1 MCARLS
7 ALIFLFTVRS
17 AFQYFF
23 LYLSFGLFELD
34 STDFLF
40 GGSPVLDGMPG
51 CDPLFLFFCRRPKKD
66 SLVWV
71 YAVLTWSHM
80 VLIPVVSGSTL
91 VSCNYW
97 GTTDSPFMD
106 LQRRILTTEAKQE
119 ARWEEHFSEVL
130 NRPPPATKQRSW
142 SRPRSQQT
150 PREKEEIMAAIR
162 SLRNGKA
169 PVQGSLCSELFKADP
184 QFAAEVL

>member
-1 MCARLS
+1 MYTFPCSPLLAASSALLSMFSMCARLS

-34 STDFLF
+34 STNFLF

-71 YAVLTWSHM
+71 YAVLTWSYM

-91 VSCNYW
+91 VSCKYW
-97 GTTDSPFMD
+97 
-106 LQRRILTTEAKQE
+106 E
-119 ARWEEHFSEVL
+119 
-130 NRPPPATKQRSW
+130 
-142 SRPRSQQT
+142 QQT
-150 PREKEEIMAAIR
+150 RQLWTCNAEFLPQKQNKK
-162 SLRNGKA
+162 LGGRNTLAK
-169 PVQGSLCSELFKADP
+169 F
-184 QFAAEVL
+184 

>member
-1 MCARLS
+1 MYTFPCSPLLAALLSMFSMCARLS

-71 YAVLTWSHM
+71 YAVLTWSHI
-80 VLIPVVSGSTL
+80 VLIPVVSGSKL
-91 VSCNYW
+91 VSCKYR
-97 GTTDSPFMD
+97 GTTDSPIMD
-106 LQRRILTTEAKQE
+106 KQGRILATEAKQE
-119 ARWEEHFSEVL
+119 ARSAEHFCEVL
-130 NRPPPATKQRSW
+130 NRPPPTNE
-142 SRPRSQQT
+142 SRR
-150 PREKEEIMAAIR
+150 AI
-162 SLRNGKA
+162 S
-169 PVQGSLCSELFKADP
+169 
-184 QFAAEVL
+184 

>member
-1 MCARLS
+1 MYTFPCSPLLAASSALLSMFSMCARLS

-34 STDFLF
+34 STNFLF
-40 GGSPVLDGMPG
+40 GGSPVLDGVPG

-91 VSCNYW
+91 VSCKYW

-130 NRPPPATKQRSW
+130 NRPPPATKADVQDPEADLDLNRHHERKKRSW
-142 SRPRSQQT
+142 QPS
-150 PREKEEIMAAIR
+150 
-162 SLRNGKA
+162 
-169 PVQGSLCSELFKADP
+169 DP
-184 QFAAEVL
+184 

>member
-34 STDFLF
+34 STNFLF
-40 GGSPVLDGMPG
+40 GGSPVIDGMPG
-51 CDPLFLFFCRRPKKD
+51 CDPLFLFFCRRPEKD

-80 VLIPVVSGSTL
+80 VLIPAFAQS
-91 VSCNYW
+91 Y
-97 GTTDSPFMD
+97 
-106 LQRRILTTEAKQE
+106 
-119 ARWEEHFSEVL
+119 
-130 NRPPPATKQRSW
+130 
-142 SRPRSQQT
+142 SRP
-150 PREKEEIMAAIR
+150 IR
-162 SLRNGKA
+162 SLQHKFFSHSSQPYGRKTATKRLDRRRHREDPEERSPELLQQLERHLPIVSAKQDPGKDHNPA
-169 PVQGSLCSELFKADP
+169 SKRVFEREGMH
-184 QFAAEVL
+184 

>member
-1 MCARLS
+1 MAQL
-7 ALIFLFTVRS
+7 
-17 AFQYFF
+17 
-23 LYLSFGLFELD
+23 
-34 STDFLF
+34 DFLRSIPPHF
-40 GGSPVLDGMPG
+40 VHLSLFSPVGCLTFYVFHVCPLVCSYLPLHCSVSFPVLLLVSLFRLLRIGLHDFPLQGSPVLDGMPG

-91 VSCNYW
+91 VSCKYW
-97 GTTDSPFMD
+97 GTTDSPIMD

-130 NRPPPATKQRSW
+130 NRPPPATKAEILK
-142 SRPRSQQT
+142 QT
-150 PREKEEIMAAIR
+150 
-162 SLRNGKA
+162 
-169 PVQGSLCSELFKADP
+169 
-184 QFAAEVL
+184 